1 MDLKARLESLR
12 SELQGKWNELN
23 DLDSKKQ
30 VLMNEILILQGKI
43 SMLQELLQEEESER
57 VILEEG

>member
-23 DLDSKKQ
+23 DLEGKKQ

>member
-1 MDLKARLESLR
+1 VDLEARLESLR
-12 SELQGKWNELN
+12 SELQNKWNELSE
-23 DLDSKKQ
+23 LESKKQ

-43 SMLQELLQEEESER
+43 SMLQELLQDGKPEK

>member
-1 MDLKARLESLR
+1 MKTRLEALR
-12 SELQGKWNELN
+12 GELQGKWNELN